1 VEYLEL
7 PAPPPLDAI
16 VRCFWFLRGEA
27 NGAAAETVV
36 PDGRVDVVVHLGEP
50 FARLDERGVPVRDA
64 DVLLGGQLAGPLRL
78 VQRGPA
84 DVIGIRFRTAGAHAV
99 LDLPLGQFTGQVGP
113 LARLRPALA
122 AALVDAAASAH
133 EPRARVAALATA
145 LGRFV
150 RHQPAPLIA
159 AAVRAL
165 GSATHPPRVRH
176 IAQRLGVSARTLER
190 RVLAEVGLNPALLH
204 RVLRFRR
211 GFALLDRNPPGT
223 WACAATAAGY
233 YDQAHLIRDFRAFAG
248 APPSAFFRGGA
259 WLARAFLGGGEAA

>member
-1 VEYLEL
+1 MEYLEL

-16 VRCFWFLRGEA
+16 VRCFWFLSGA
-27 NGAAAETVV
+27 PNGAVAQTVV

-50 FARLDERGVPVRDA
+50 FARLDERGVAHDDA
-64 DVLLGGQLAGPLRL
+64 EVLVGGQLAGPLRL

-84 DVIGIRFRTAGAHAV
+84 DVVGVRFRTAGAHAV
-99 LDLPLGQFTGQVGP
+99 LDVPLGGLEGAVEP

-133 EPRARVAALATA
+133 EPRARATALAA
-145 LGRFV
+145 VLGRFV
-150 RHQPAPLIA
+150 RREPAPLIA

-165 GSATHPPRVRH
+165 GSANPRVRQV
-176 IAQRLGVSARTLER
+176 AQRLGVSARTLER
-190 RVLAEVGLNPALLH
+190 RVLAEVGLSPALLH

-211 GFALLDRNPPGT
+211 VFGLLDRDPPGT
-223 WACAATAAGY
+223 WARAATEAGY

-248 APPSAFFRGGA
+248 APPSAFFRGQA
-259 WLARAFLGGGEAA
+259 HLARAFLGGGEAA